1 MSVNE
6 TRSMNQDLV
15 QGKDDGVRKFLAP
28 DRGGEV
34 DLTNVTQ
41 RASELPWH
49 YGADSSGFPV
59 KVSGESAA
67 GSCSCQH

>member
-15 QGKDDGVRKFLAP
+15 QGKADGVRKALTP
-28 DRGGEV
+28 DRGGEL

-41 RASELPWH
+41 RAEELPWH
-49 YGADSSGFPV
+49 YGVDPSGFPV
-59 KVSGESAA
+59 KVSGKAEA
-67 GSCSCQH
+67 GDCSCQH